1 MSQQQAELSD
11 AIFCMAMRL
20 TDKGEKPETV
30 EAITRNACAIGG
42 VEYPPQQKAVV

>member
-11 AIFCMAMRL
+11 AIYCMAMRL
-20 TDKGEKPETV
+20 TDKDVDSSIV

-42 VEYPPQQKAVV
+42 IEYPPQQKL

>member
-20 TDKGEKPETV
+20 TDKGEKHEAV

-42 VEYPPQQKAVV
+42 IEYPPTQKEAV